1 VEDLLDLPLADDLA
15 DADVLAAL
23 DGDHQG
29 EITVL
34 RSDHEVFPA
43 FSQEVSFSKVLDDCS
58 AMFWMDYRVTLTEH
72 TTTSPAGTRGR
83 IACQSRTRECSLAN
97 QNRRSEAVFAVFPP
111 VTGQIT
117 LPSPPPFVPPPRPP
131 RPAERSPPGP

>member
-1 VEDLLDLPLADDLA
+1 LALPDRQVPDDLRHLQRVSGLELLVVVLEAPAPVGSHDGLVLFEDVEDLLDLPLADDLA

-83 IACQSRTRECSLAN
+83 I
-97 QNRRSEAVFAVFPP
+97 
-111 VTGQIT
+111 
-117 LPSPPPFVPPPRPP
+117 
-131 RPAERSPPGP
+131 